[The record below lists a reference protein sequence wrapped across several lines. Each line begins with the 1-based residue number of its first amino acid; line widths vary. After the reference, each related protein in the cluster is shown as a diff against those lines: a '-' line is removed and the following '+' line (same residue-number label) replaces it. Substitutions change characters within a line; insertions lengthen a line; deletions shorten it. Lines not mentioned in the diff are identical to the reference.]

1 MTGLPVAPEV
11 LVQSRGEEKGEK
23 RGKRG
28 KIPGGKNGWSLDIKT
43 FAANLAGF

>member
-11 LVQSRGEEKGEK
+11 LVQSRGEKMGKKGETWK
-23 RGKRG
+23 DS
-28 KIPGGKNGWSLDIKT
+28 GGKNGWSLDIKT